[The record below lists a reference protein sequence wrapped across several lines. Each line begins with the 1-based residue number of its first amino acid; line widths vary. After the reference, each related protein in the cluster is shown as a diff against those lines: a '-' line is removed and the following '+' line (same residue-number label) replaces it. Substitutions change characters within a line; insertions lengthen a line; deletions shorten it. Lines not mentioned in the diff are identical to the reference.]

1 MNEPA
6 FISQMPTEVNIV
18 SLSMPSANRCFL
30 ELGDVSRLPVA
41 VRFLTET
48 RGARLITIT
57 CFETPAYFEV
67 LHHIDVNGMVATL
80 RSRVWKTINSIP
92 SVAAINPAAEL
103 IEHEIMELYGIIFE
117 GNTRPENM
125 ILTDATSK
133 LTPLR
138 GKVSQL
144 DARMDGNIATIIE
157 HGSTTAPSKRVMKV
171 RSGMGMQ
178 ENPPLCSLKCPAKD
192 IVFTIADD
200 SGTVSRHPNLKKGV
214 EK

>member
-30 ELGDVSRLPVA
+30 ELGNPAGLPA
-41 VRFLTET
+41 AISFLTE
-48 RGARLITIT
+48 RQNARLITIT
-57 CFETPAYFEV
+57 CSETPAYFEM
-67 LHHIDVNGMVATL
+67 LHHLDIDDIVVTL
-80 RSRVWKTINSIP
+80 RSHVWKPASSLP
-92 SVAAINPAAEL
+92 SVAGANPAAEL
-103 IEHEIMELYGIIFE
+103 VEHEITELYGIIFE
-117 GNTRPENM
+117 GNPRPDNLL
-125 ILTDATSK
+125 LTEAGAK

-157 HGSTTAPSKRVMKV
+157 HGSTTAPSKRVMKA
-171 RSGMGMQ
+171 RAGMGMP
-178 ENPPLCSLKCPAKD
+178 ESPPLCSLKCPAKD

-200 SGTVSRHPNLKKGV
+200 SGVVSRHPNLKKGAD
-214 EK
+214 E